1 MTEKKRKAKK
11 TSKNEFIVEQVPL
24 EELDI
29 QTGDAVIIV
38 RHTDKGTLV
47 RLHVKTF
54 IATEKLEELL
64 SKGVEQIEKIVEIQ
78 EHTTQGPRAASPWP
92 PEIDE
97 ETKRSLALKN
107 RRNCGREQMP
117 RMLCV
122 TGSSDDA
129 GVKDRFRWFHSHES
143 DSYDTDDAC
152 PGFVKPTWRCG
163 CDAGDDK

>member
-1 MTEKKRKAKK
+1 MLRWISQFGVLPVLSVAFVAGFAANLGFLTLTNCAPTQGE
-11 TSKNEFIVEQVPL
+11 TVIESIEDETVPVSHYRI
-24 EELDI
+24 I
-29 QTGDAVIIV
+29 QTPSG
-38 RHTDKGTLV
+38 
-47 RLHVKTF
+47 F
-54 IATEKLEELL
+54 
-64 SKGVEQIEKIVEIQ
+64 S
-78 EHTTQGPRAASPWP
+78 
-92 PEIDE
+92 
-97 ETKRSLALKN
+97 
-107 RRNCGREQMP
+107 GREQMS